1 MVQGNSDNMI
11 FPPPDSADEDGVV
24 AVSQDLNTVMLME
37 AYSRGIFPWPVEANY
52 ILWFSPD
59 QRAILE
65 IDDFVVTN
73 KVSRELR
80 KHNFSFSINRHFDEV
95 IRNCAVAKRSD
106 GGGTWITPNIIRAYQ
121 EFHRQGYAW
130 SFETLNADGKLVGGL
145 YGIKIG
151 QYFAG
156 ESMFYHESGA
166 SKFALIE
173 TVNYLKNECGMSWID
188 GQVINPFLSRFGFK
202 EIPRQEFLNIIIEP
216 ISTQ

>member
-1 MVQGNSDNMI
+1 MSNDNML
-11 FPPPDSADEDGVV
+11 FPPPESADEDGVV
-24 AVSQDLNTVMLME
+24 AVSRDLNTAMLLE
-37 AYSRGIFPWPVEANY
+37 AYSRGIFPWPVEEDY
-52 ILWFSPD
+52 VLWFSPP

-65 IDDFVVTN
+65 IDDFIVTSKIN
-73 KVSRELR
+73 RELK

-95 IRNCAVAKRSD
+95 IRHCAVAKRSD
-106 GGGTWITPNIIRAYQ
+106 GGSTWITPNIIKAYQ
-121 EFHRQGYAW
+121 DFHRQGYAW
-130 SFETLNADGKLVGGL
+130 SFETLNPDGKLVGGL

-173 TVNYLKNECGMSWID
+173 MVNYLKNECGTTWID

-202 EIPRQEFLNIIIEP
+202 EIPRQDFLKILIEP
-216 ISTQ
+216 LSTQ